1 MKKLYRKE
9 KFKTREEWLKNR
21 GLGGSSASSIFGV
34 NPYQSKLD
42 VYCALVSKPN
52 ENTELENEETEATIR
67 GNELEPI
74 IRAFVKQKFKK
85 KFKVQSPNGFTQY
98 RSTLNPYL
106 TATLDGILTDT
117 ETGEKWVLEIKTH
130 SVLNKDDALKWK
142 DNLPQ
147 NYYIQCLHYLNV
159 MNDFAGV
166 ILVANLIYTD
176 FETGLPRLGG
186 VGDEIRYYII
196 KRDEKA
202 DDLKVLND
210 TEKAFIENSVNR
222 KTPPNITIEL

>member
-1 MKKLYRKE
+1 MSKLYKKE
-9 KFKTREEWLKNR
+9 KFKTREDWLKHR
-21 GLGGSSASSIFGV
+21 GLGGSSASAIFGV

-42 VYCALVSKPN
+42 IYCALTSKPN
-52 ENTELENEETEATIR
+52 ENTELDNEENEATIR

-85 KFKVQSPNGFTQY
+85 KFRVQSPNGYTQY
-98 RSTLNPYL
+98 RSKKNPFL
-106 TATLDGILTDT
+106 TATLDGILTDI
-117 ETGEKWVLEIKTH
+117 ETGEKWILEIKTH
-130 SVLNKDDALKWK
+130 SVLNREDALKWK

-176 FETGLPRLGG
+176 FDTGLPRLGG

-196 KRDEKA
+196 DRNAKA
-202 DDLKVLND
+202 DDLATLKSVEEDFINQCVN
-210 TEKAFIENSVNR
+210 EKI
-222 KTPPNITIEL
+222 PPNISIEL